1 VKAAGPRRR
10 VARGDIIF
18 TKLNPLSWHMRM
30 NEKVAIKI
38 ISLHFVGFFGQLFFS
53 LFYTVFF
60 YWKRATFYF
69 SKFGNSVV

>member
-1 VKAAGPRRR
+1 LIIQRGEGGGAEKAGGTC
-10 VARGDIIF
+10 GDIIF

-60 YWKRATFYF
+60 FLLET
-69 SKFGNSVV
+69 GNFLFQ